1 MSPPPLA
8 FRALGCPYG
17 ANVPILYP
25 PPLPPSIYSTKAYKQ
40 KMARNAPVSGVPL
53 CATIGT

>member
-1 MSPPPLA
+1 MSPPQHFAPWAVLM
-8 FRALGCPYG
+8 G

-25 PPLPPSIYSTKAYKQ
+25 PPPPSICFTKAYKQ
-40 KMARNAPVSGVPL
+40 KMARNALVSAVPL